1 MRPHE
6 LDPPQYPH
14 TGTHLPHAGPRPAPL
29 HSGVLAQGHCVP
41 DLHRG
46 QRLGRRGWLPGAAAQ
61 SGERAR
67 AAARPDRRQAAPV
80 RHAHPD
86 LLAHAAPHDSGRLPD
101 TVVGQLARVGGAA
114 PRRARAPHHGI
125 PLLRETARRGDPGD
139 GGGEA
144 QGGGPER
151 VHRSDAVLV
160 RLEGRTRRPSV
171 GGVVSQLLGQ
181 VSRRG
186 RGRDARGRNP
196 AHRVLAGRIP
206 VSLSH
211 AAQGRVK
218 LEVVTI
224 GTELLLGHTV
234 DTNAAELGR
243 ALAAAG
249 AEITRHTT
257 VADRPDAIRAAV
269 AEALARSGFV
279 ITTGG
284 LGPTRD
290 DMTKTVVA
298 QLLGKRLLL
307 DERLLA
313 SIKARFDRM
322 GRPMPA
328 VNRTQAEV
336 PEGAVILPNP
346 RGTAPGLWVEDPG
359 GRVVVLLPGVP
370 REMHGLLAEQVL
382 PRIVARQGSA
392 RRVVVSRTVRT
403 TGTSESALAERIGP
417 IEPEIAPLTLAYLPS
432 VDGVDLRVTAWE
444 LEPEDAE
451 ARLAAVVERLKAA
464 VGEHGYGEDDADLA
478 AVLLDA
484 LRKGRHRLGVAES
497 CTGGMIGERITN
509 IPGASDTFIGGV
521 VAYADVIKTAALKVP
536 LETLEAYG
544 AVSEETVRAMAD
556 GAQRLFSADCTIA
569 VTGIAGPGGG
579 TPEKPVGTVWL
590 AARVHTTT
598 RALTRVLPG
607 DLEAFRRVARL
618 RTDRPQLLLGTSFG
632 GLVALRYLETQPSD
646 PIAGAVVVS
655 PWLGLAFRPPAWKRL
670 VGRVFADLWPTL
682 PVPARLDADTLS
694 RDPVL
699 NEAYAADPAVHCL
712 MTPGEI
718 GRA

>member
-1 MRPHE
+1 M
-6 LDPPQYPH
+6 
-14 TGTHLPHAGPRPAPL
+14 
-29 HSGVLAQGHCVP
+29 
-41 DLHRG
+41 
-46 QRLGRRGWLPGAAAQ
+46 
-61 SGERAR
+61 
-67 AAARPDRRQAAPV
+67 
-80 RHAHPD
+80 
-86 LLAHAAPHDSGRLPD
+86 
-101 TVVGQLARVGGAA
+101 
-114 PRRARAPHHGI
+114 
-125 PLLRETARRGDPGD
+125 
-139 GGGEA
+139 
-144 QGGGPER
+144 
-151 VHRSDAVLV
+151 
-160 RLEGRTRRPSV
+160 
-171 GGVVSQLLGQ
+171 
-181 VSRRG
+181 
-186 RGRDARGRNP
+186 
-196 AHRVLAGRIP
+196 
-206 VSLSH
+206 
-211 AAQGRVK
+211 K
-218 LEVVTI
+218 LEVLTI
-224 GTELLLGHTV
+224 GTELLLGYTV

-249 AEITRHTT
+249 AEITRRTT

-269 AEALARSGFV
+269 AEALDRSRFV

-370 REMHGLLAEQVL
+370 REMHGLLVEEVL
-382 PRIVARQGSA
+382 PRIVARQGGS
-392 RRVVVSRTVRT
+392 RRVVLSRTVRT
-403 TGTSESALAERIGP
+403 TGVSESALAERVGP
-417 IEPEIAPLTLAYLPS
+417 LEPEIAPLTLAYLPS

-444 LEPEDAE
+444 LEPEDAQT
-451 ARLAAVVERLKAA
+451 RLAVVVERLKAA
-464 VGEHGYGEDDADLA
+464 VGEHGYGEDGADLA
-478 AVLLDA
+478 AVLLDV

-497 CTGGMIGERITN
+497 CTGGMVGERITN

-544 AVSEETVRAMAD
+544 AVSEETVRAMAE
-556 GAQRLFSADCTIA
+556 GAQRLFSADCSIA

-590 AARVHTTT
+590 AARMHTTT

-607 DLEAFRRVARL
+607 DRDDVRRRAAQAGLDLL
-618 RTDRPQLLLGTSFG
+618 RRLLG
-632 GLVALRYLETQPSD
+632 
-646 PIAGAVVVS
+646 
-655 PWLGLAFRPPAWKRL
+655 
-670 VGRVFADLWPTL
+670 
-682 PVPARLDADTLS
+682 
-694 RDPVL
+694 
-699 NEAYAADPAVHCL
+699 EA
-712 MTPGEI
+712 
-718 GRA
+718 